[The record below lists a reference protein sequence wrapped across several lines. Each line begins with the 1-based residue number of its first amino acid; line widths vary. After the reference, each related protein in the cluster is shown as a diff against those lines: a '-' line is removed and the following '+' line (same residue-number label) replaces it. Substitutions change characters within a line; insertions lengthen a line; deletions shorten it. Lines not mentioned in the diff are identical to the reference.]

1 MHRMLAPQHKPVVA
15 TLILE
20 RFGRKDLCSTETRIR
35 SGKLN
40 GAVIERFRREV
51 LEQQPRAENIGTV
64 EAEWKGFKE
73 AVVKTAERMCGRAR
87 YGKKPD
93 REEWWWTEEVQTAIE
108 EKRETRKELELQPST
123 EARRR
128 YKIAKTAAK
137 WAVKQAKE
145 RAEDD
150 LYHELENEP
159 LVARK
164 KIYKLAK
171 TRKEGQE
178 DKVASPFINNIDGV

>member
-73 AVVKTAERMCGRAR
+73 VVVKTAE
-87 YGKKPD
+87 
-93 REEWWWTEEVQTAIE
+93 
-108 EKRETRKELELQPST
+108 ELDM
-123 EARRR
+123 
-128 YKIAKTAAK
+128 
-137 WAVKQAKE
+137 VK
-145 RAEDD
+145 
-150 LYHELENEP
+150 
-159 LVARK
+159 
-164 KIYKLAK
+164 
-171 TRKEGQE
+171 
-178 DKVASPFINNIDGV
+178 S